1 MERMFR
7 VQTVTVAG
15 PGFNSMSQE
24 RRRKARTEG
33 LRKRKERWR
42 AKSRKM
48 ADGVCVS
55 WECCQSGSRDKKV
68 TRVHVAMGHRMIS
81 NSKAGVTGIP
91 LKSAIRLGLWVRIP
105 VPQNPNNAMYGK
117 LATSVNA
124 LFSQTLLAVR

>member
-1 MERMFR
+1 
-7 VQTVTVAG
+7 
-15 PGFNSMSQE
+15 
-24 RRRKARTEG
+24 
-33 LRKRKERWR
+33 
-42 AKSRKM
+42 
-48 ADGVCVS
+48 VCVS